1 MYTINTDGLELNLG
15 LGEYKFN
22 FWDFQTPDRS
32 DTIRI
37 ELEGG
42 AASYNLGNGWQ
53 SFNEPLEFD
62 AEFFVQE
69 PDKFKIRIESP
80 EATLFTRTAEGWDY
94 PNDDLPSNRVIQF
107 SYENILPEP
116 IAYPLE
122 EINFMGSAV
131 LRDYCTEL
139 RTDRS
144 EVSVQQLEEQFFDNT
159 VDLSPYGVSGSA
171 GLWNTNSGVHR
182 LTFDMRGDYNQAN
195 LLFWNGQQLIEIDPV
210 HVSNSTI
217 SIYVDALSDQ
227 WGFVLLDKTDASDDT
242 DLRISGIEWLGDS
255 SQFNLNGGY
264 LANLTGI
271 TPTDSIGNAKIEG
284 DSVTLTTGKYDRA
297 ASSLGQWAIGDKEYL
312 KNFGTEGTA
321 VTFTDLESGIYS
333 FDWSMYSSDRDN
345 HDALY
350 AWNGKELTKIGE
362 RASAEQISSSRWV
375 HQNIT
380 AAVDVIYD
388 YLTIIALDEVDKRG
402 TTDFTIENFRY
413 SEQLDYIPPEPVSI
427 NPNIQTGDINL
438 REGYTGIATGGGD
451 RAIST
456 ISEQL
461 TGNRDELTG
470 LGTEGSYAS
479 WNGLENGYYE
489 VTWSLYS
496 SENDLDY
503 DAIYLWQDEQA
514 YLFAN
519 REDANIQSSRTRS
532 VSDRTTTVFEVTDNQ
547 LTFLALD
554 EFDKSGTTEL
564 RVYGIE
570 KVFEPVDIF
579 DVPPV
584 EIMV

>member
-22 FWDFQTPDRS
+22 FWDFQTPDS
-32 DTIRI
+32 LDTISI
-37 ELEGG
+37 ELQGG

-53 SFNEPLEFD
+53 SFSESLEFD
-62 AEFFVQE
+62 REYFVGEVNQ
-69 PDKFKIRIESP
+69 FKIRIDSP
-80 EATLFTRTAEGWDY
+80 EATLFTRTTGELEY
-94 PNDDLPSNRVIQF
+94 PDDDLASNGVIEF
-107 SYENILPEP
+107 SYESILPEP
-116 IAYPLE
+116 VAYPLE
-122 EINFMGSAV
+122 EINFMGSVV

-139 RTDRS
+139 RTDRY
-144 EVSVQQLEEQFFDNT
+144 EFSVEQLEDQFFQNA

-171 GLWNTNSGVHR
+171 GLWNTNSGVHK
-182 LTFDMRGDYNQAN
+182 LTFDMRGDYDQAN
-195 LLFWNGQQLIEIDPV
+195 LLFWNGQELVEINPV
-210 HVSNSTI
+210 HISNSTI

-227 WGFVLLDKTDASDDT
+227 WGFVLLDSNDASNDT

-297 ASSLGQWAIGDKEYL
+297 ASSLGQWTMGDKEYL

-362 RASAEQISSSRWV
+362 RASAQQISSARWV
-375 HQNIT
+375 QENIT
-380 AAVDVIYD
+380 ATVDVVYD

-402 TTDFTIENFRY
+402 TTDFTIENFQY
-413 SEQLDYIPPEPVSI
+413 SEQLDYTPPEPINI
-427 NPNIQTGDINL
+427 NPDIQTGDINL

-470 LGTEGSYAS
+470 LGTEGSYGS
-479 WNGLENGYYE
+479 WIGLENGYYE
-489 VTWSLYS
+489 VTWSLYT
-496 SENDLDY
+496 SENDLDR
-503 DAIYLWQDEQA
+503 DAIYWWHDDQA
-514 YLFAN
+514 YLLAE
-519 REDANIQSSRTRS
+519 REDANIQTSRTRA
-532 VSDRTTTVFEVTDNQ
+532 VSDRNTTVFEVTDNQ
-547 LTFLALD
+547 LSFFVLD

-564 RVYGIE
+564 RIYGIE
-570 KVFEPVDIF
+570 KVFEPVDVF
-579 DVPPV
+579 DMPPV